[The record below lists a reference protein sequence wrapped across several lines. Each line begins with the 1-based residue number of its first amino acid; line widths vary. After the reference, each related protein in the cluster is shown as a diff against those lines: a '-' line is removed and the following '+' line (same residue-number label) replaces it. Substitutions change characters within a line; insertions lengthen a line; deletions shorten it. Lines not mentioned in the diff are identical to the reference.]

1 MVESDGKKRPGAL
14 PECIEMMKTEPDF
27 TTEIIRRSGVDVGL
41 CWHCKTCSGGCPF
54 AESMDYHPNQI
65 IRLVQIGMKEA
76 ALSSSS
82 IWICVG
88 CHTCSTA
95 CPQAIDMAAVMDAL
109 RQTAIREGVA
119 IAEPH
124 IHDFHKEVVNSIH
137 RYGRTHKLE
146 IMLRYNLAR
155 RSPFADFNL
164 GLRMLQKRK
173 LDLLPSKVRRVSD
186 IRKLFQKGKDAS
198 HAGK

>member
-1 MVESDGKKRPGAL
+1 MVESDGKKRTGAL
-14 PECIEMMKTEPDF
+14 PDCIEMTEVEPAF
-27 TTEIIRRSGVDVGL
+27 TTEINRRSGVNVDL
-41 CWHCKTCSGGCPF
+41 CWQCKTCSGGCPF
-54 AESMDYHPNQI
+54 AEAMDYHPNQI
-65 IRLVQIGMKEA
+65 IRLVQLGVKNA
-76 ALSSSS
+76 ALTSSS

-124 IHDFHKEVVNSIH
+124 IHDFHKEVVSSIH

-155 RSPFADFNL
+155 RDPFADFNL

-173 LDLLPSKVRRVSD
+173 LDLLPSKVRRMPD
-186 IRKLFQKGKDAS
+186 IRKLFKKKKAAS
-198 HAGK
+198 HAG